1 MPKEILLT
9 YDLVRA
15 SPSERK
21 GDHVIYHTPFGVVK
35 EQNNGKLALWRQD
48 KWISLENAHGQLLL
62 RHGRDSIGLPPK
74 TVYESTW
81 DYIQARA
88 KAYWWL
94 LLLLIAASG
103 IASTLNISQ
112 FWMSGIF
119 ISATAFVCYWE
130 RGKTGIRHAAICLI
144 FGLATFLTVAF
155 IIEITYAILQTLQV
169 TMGLCDFWAEDCS
182 SPRLWLQLSNPTEF

>member
-21 GDHVIYHTPFGVVK
+21 GDHVIYHTPFGHVK
-35 EQNNGKLALWRQD
+35 EQNNGNLALWRHDQ
-48 KWISLENAHGQLLL
+48 WVSLENTHGQLLL

-74 TVYESTW
+74 TVYASTW
-81 DYIQARA
+81 DYIQTRA

-94 LLLLIAASG
+94 PLLLIAASG

-119 ISATAFVCYWE
+119 ISTTTFVCYWE
-130 RGKTGIRHAAICLI
+130 RGKTGIRQAAICLI
-144 FGLATFLTVAF
+144 FGLATFVILAF
-155 IIEITYAILQTLQV
+155 VIGLSYIVLQSLQII
-169 TMGLCDFWAEDCS
+169 MGLCDWFEECS
-182 SPRLWLQLSNPTEF
+182 SPQLWLQLPNATEF